1 MNKWEQI
8 CFSITHEHLFLSLSV
23 FLSIDND
30 DSNHRSPRKRTIYK
44 SESKLFDGPLIFTAT
59 SIEALFEMILIRL
72 RYQKIDTGLV
82 MCVRFEP
89 IRVQQ
94 LIVSVKLMSV
104 TDVGDEKFW

>member
-44 SESKLFDGPLIFTAT
+44 SESKLFHGPLIFTTA
-59 SIEALFEMILIRL
+59 SIEALFEVIFIRFRFQQIHVL
-72 RYQKIDTGLV
+72 QCVSGSNISEYNSSTLSALV
-82 MCVRFEP
+82 MV
-89 IRVQQ
+89 
-94 LIVSVKLMSV
+94 
-104 TDVGDEKFW
+104 